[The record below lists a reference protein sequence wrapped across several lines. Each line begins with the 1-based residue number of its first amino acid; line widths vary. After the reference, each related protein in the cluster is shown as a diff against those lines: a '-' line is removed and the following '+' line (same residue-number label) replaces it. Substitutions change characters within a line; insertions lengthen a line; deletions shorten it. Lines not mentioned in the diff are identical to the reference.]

1 MYICFIDYTKAF
13 DRILMEFM
21 QSLKKANIPEPETRL
36 IANLYWNQ
44 NILRTRSGDAEKKS
58 DRDAFYHQYFLTYT
72 VNFQFQGH

>member
-1 MYICFIDYTKAF
+1 M
-13 DRILMEFM
+13 
-21 QSLKKANIPEPETRL
+21 KKANIPEPETRL

-72 VNFQFQGH
+72 VNFQFKGH